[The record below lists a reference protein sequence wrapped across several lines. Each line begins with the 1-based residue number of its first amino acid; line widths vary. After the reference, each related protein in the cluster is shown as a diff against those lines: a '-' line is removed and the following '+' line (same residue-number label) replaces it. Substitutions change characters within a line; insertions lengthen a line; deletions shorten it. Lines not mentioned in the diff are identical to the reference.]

1 MSVQSATLSFPPL
14 VLPPEAEA
22 LRREVRAFLLDA
34 VPKDK
39 APERFKSWGTFSP
52 EFSRQLGSRGWIGLT
67 WPKEYGG
74 RGGTQFERYV
84 LTEELLANGAPAG
97 AHWIADRQSGPLIL
111 RFGSEAQKQKFL
123 PPITRGESYFC
134 IGMSEP
140 DSGSDL
146 ASVRTRAEPVAG
158 GFKVNGTKLWTSGAH
173 RCHFMI
179 ALCRTSAKTE
189 ERHAGL
195 SQLVVDL
202 KSPGITIRPVVN
214 LAGKHDFNEVNFVD
228 VFVPQENLLGNE
240 GDGWKQV
247 TSELAYERSGP
258 ERFLTNFHVL
268 RELVR
273 LLGRQSSPRSA
284 ETIGRLVSRLWN
296 LRQMS
301 LSVAGMLQGGQMP
314 VTEAS
319 VVKDLGTAFQQ
330 DLPEIA
336 RTLAQ
341 SEATSPDQL
350 EDFLDVARQAT
361 MLSPAYTIQGGT
373 TQILRGIIARGLGLR

>member
-1 MSVQSATLSFPPL
+1 MSVQAAALSFPPL
-14 VLPPEAEA
+14 VLPPEAEE
-22 LRREVRAFLLDA
+22 LRREVRAFLLEA

-52 EFSRQLGSRGWIGLT
+52 EFSKQLGARGWIGLT

-74 RGGTQFERYV
+74 HGRTQLERYV

-97 AHWIADRQSGPLIL
+97 AHWVADRQSGPLVL
-111 RFGSEAQKQKFL
+111 RFGNEAQKQKFL

-146 ASVRTRAEPVAG
+146 ASVRTRAEAVEG
-158 GFKVNGTKLWTSGAH
+158 GYKINGTKLWTSGAH

-179 ALCRTSAKTE
+179 ALCRTSAKSE

-195 SQLVVDL
+195 SQLIIDL

-214 LAGKHDFNEVNFVD
+214 LAGRHDFNEVNFVD
-228 VFVPQENLLGNE
+228 VFVPRENLLGNE

-273 LLGRQSSPRSA
+273 LIGRQASPRSA

-301 LSVAGMLQGGQMP
+301 LSVAGKLQQGQMP

-330 DLPEIA
+330 DLPEAA
-336 RTLAQ
+336 RLLAQ
-341 SEATSPDQL
+341 SEATSPDDL
-350 EDFLDVARQAT
+350 EDFIEIARQAT
-361 MLSPAYTIQGGT
+361 LLSPAYTIQGGT

>member
-1 MSVQSATLSFPPL
+1 MSVETAALTFPPL
-14 VLPPEAEA
+14 VLPPEAEQ
-22 LRREVRAFLLDA
+22 LRREVRKFLLEA
-34 VPKDK
+34 IPKDK

-52 EFSRQLGSRGWIGLT
+52 EFSKQLGARGWIGLT

-74 RGGTQFERYV
+74 HGRTQLERYV

-97 AHWIADRQSGPLIL
+97 AHWVADRQSGPLVL
-111 RFGSEAQKQKFL
+111 RFGTEAQKQKFL

-146 ASVRTRAEPVAG
+146 ASVRTRAEAVEG
-158 GFKVNGTKLWTSGAH
+158 GYKINGTKLWTSGAH

-179 ALCRTSAKTE
+179 ALCRTGAKSE

-195 SQLVVDL
+195 SQLIIDL
-202 KSPGITIRPVVN
+202 KSPGITIRPVIN
-214 LAGKHDFNEVNFVD
+214 LAGRHDFNEVNFVD
-228 VFVPQENLLGNE
+228 VFVPRDNLLGNE

-273 LLGRQSSPRSA
+273 LIGRQASPRSA

-301 LSVAGMLQGGQMP
+301 LSVAGKLQQGQMP

-330 DLPEIA
+330 DLPEVG
-336 RTLAQ
+336 RLLAQ
-341 SEATSPDQL
+341 SEATSPDDL
-350 EDFLDVARQAT
+350 DDFIEIARQAT
-361 MLSPAYTIQGGT
+361 LLSPAYTIQGGT

>member
-1 MSVQSATLSFPPL
+1 M
-14 VLPPEAEA
+14 
-22 LRREVRAFLLDA
+22 
-34 VPKDK
+34 
-39 APERFKSWGTFSP
+39 
-52 EFSRQLGSRGWIGLT
+52 
-67 WPKEYGG
+67 
-74 RGGTQFERYV
+74 
-84 LTEELLANGAPAG
+84 LANGAPAG

-258 ERFLTNFHVL
+258 ERFLTNFHVI

>member
-1 MSVQSATLSFPPL
+1 MSVQPAALSFPPL
-14 VLPPEAEA
+14 VLPPEAEK
-22 LRREVRAFLLDA
+22 LRREVREFLLVA
-34 VPKDK
+34 VPRDR

-52 EFSRQLGSRGWIGLT
+52 EFSEQLGARGWIGLT

-74 RGGTQFERYV
+74 HGRTQLERYV

-97 AHWIADRQSGPLIL
+97 AHWVADRQSGPLVL
-111 RFGSEAQKQKFL
+111 RFGNEAQKKKFL

-146 ASVRTRAEPVAG
+146 ASVRTRAEAVDG
-158 GFKVNGTKLWTSGAH
+158 GYKINGTKLWTSGAH

-179 ALCRTSAKTE
+179 ALCRTSAKSE

-195 SQLVVDL
+195 SQLIIDL
-202 KSPGITIRPVVN
+202 KSPGITIRPVIN
-214 LAGKHDFNEVNFVD
+214 LAGRHDFNEVNFVD
-228 VFVPQENLLGNE
+228 VFVPRENLLGNE

-273 LLGRQSSPRSA
+273 LIGRQSSPRSA

-301 LSVAGMLQGGQMP
+301 LSVAGKLQQGQMP

-330 DLPEIA
+330 DLPEVA
-336 RTLAQ
+336 RLLAQ
-341 SEATSPDQL
+341 SEATSPDDL
-350 EDFLDVARQAT
+350 DDFIEIARQAT
-361 MLSPAYTIQGGT
+361 LLSPAYTIQGGT

>member
-1 MSVQSATLSFPPL
+1 MSVQSAILSFPPL

-34 VPKDK
+34 LPKDK

-52 EFSRQLGSRGWIGLT
+52 DFSKQLGARGWIGLT

-74 RGGTQFERYV
+74 HGRTQLERYV

-97 AHWIADRQSGPLIL
+97 AHWVADRQSGPLVL
-111 RFGSEAQKQKFL
+111 RFGTEAQKQKFL

-146 ASVRTRAEPVAG
+146 ASVRTRAEPVVG
-158 GFKVNGTKLWTSGAH
+158 GFKINGTKLWTSGAH
-173 RCHFMI
+173 HCHFMI
-179 ALCRTSAKTE
+179 ALCRTSAKSE

-195 SQLVVDL
+195 SQIIVDL
-202 KSPGITIRPVVN
+202 KSPGITIRPVIN
-214 LAGKHDFNEVNFVD
+214 LSGRHDFNEVNFVD

-247 TSELAYERSGP
+247 TSELAFERSGP

-273 LLGRQSSPRSA
+273 LIGRQASPRA
-284 ETIGRLVSRLWN
+284 TETIGRLVARLWN

-301 LSVAGMLQGGQMP
+301 LSVAGMLQQGQMP

-330 DLPEIA
+330 DLPEVA
-336 RTLAQ
+336 RLLAQ

-350 EDFLDVARQAT
+350 DDFIDVARQAT
-361 MLSPAYTIQGGT
+361 LLSPAYTIQGGT